1 MYHGAQS
8 INLFPHV
15 IGKVVRLSKRVTH
28 SIRAKRYAEKAFFKE
43 KFFTKFCLKVRMP
56 DG

>member
-43 KFFTKFCLKVRMP
+43 NFSRNSALK
-56 DG
+56 

>member
-1 MYHGAQS
+1 MYHGTQS

-28 SIRAKRYAEKAFFKE
+28 LIRAKRYAEKVFFKE
-43 KFFTKFCLKVRMP
+43 DFSP
-56 DG
+56 NSA

>member
-28 SIRAKRYAEKAFFKE
+28 SIRAKRYAEKAFFKDN
-43 KFFTKFCLKVRMP
+43 FSRNSA
-56 DG
+56 

>member
-15 IGKVVRLSKRVTH
+15 IGKVVRLSKRVNH

-43 KFFTKFCLKVRMP
+43 NFSP
-56 DG
+56 NSA